1 MMRSG
6 CGSPSRDRLASL
18 GNGIEVRGDERSVDT
33 DEVITA
39 ARVSAGIDMALHM
52 VARPHSVQR
61 AREIRR
67 GIQDDPEPPV

>member
-1 MMRSG
+1 M
-6 CGSPSRDRLASL
+6 
-18 GNGIEVRGDERSVDT
+18 DT